1 MQAIDI
7 KNIPAPTLAFLA
19 DLLAKAAEKQR
30 DELAPGAYDLDE
42 IVTLKLEGTVKVSA
56 DTERAPTCSIPLLPA
71 LALMVKRMGVQREK
85 ALDLLR
91 EVMTE
96 ALKLGKDASE
106 ELLAET
112 GVAEAQKQLKD
123 EVISKLPKTP
133 AKGMVRVS
141 GTAQAIGISLP
152 EAE

>member
-1 MQAIDI
+1 MQTIDI

-19 DLLAKAAEKQR
+19 DILAKAAEEQR
-30 DELAPGAYDLDE
+30 DELAPGAYTLDE
-42 IVTLKLEGTVKVSA
+42 IVTLKLEGTVKVST

-112 GVAEAQKQLKD
+112 GVAEAQKQLKE
-123 EVISKLPKTP
+123 EVIAKLPKTP
-133 AKGMVRVS
+133 AKGMVKVKGS
-141 GTAQAIGISLP
+141 AQAIGLNLP
-152 EAE
+152 AAE